1 VKITRRNF
9 IKQAAVA
16 LPAVS
21 LSGLS
26 FAGTLRDPDEH
37 SLPVPTPA
45 QLRWQSA
52 EVGIIYHFD
61 LPIAARRFAP
71 NNSVKDTLDP
81 ELYQPEQLDTDQWLE
96 AAKAAG
102 ARYAVFTATHFNGFM
117 QWQSDLYPYGLKQT
131 SWRNGKADV
140 VGAFVESCRSAGIQP
155 GIYFSTHRNAYWTV
169 WGHYVD
175 WGEGRGTA
183 KQAEFNRA
191 AEKMTAELTSHYGDL
206 IQIWYDAGVKTPEQ
220 GGPNVLP
227 VFEKYQPD
235 SVFYHNRNRA
245 DHRWI
250 GNEAGYAGYPCWATM
265 PGGTVS
271 HNAPSWRPI
280 LETGVP
286 NGDYWSPGM
295 VDVPLR
301 GANGVHNWFWNPGQ
315 DHAVHPVDDLVEMY
329 YQSVGRNCNFVIGEV
344 ITPEGL
350 VPESDIRHLAEFG
363 SLIKERF
370 GSPISRTSGVGSKI
384 TLDLEEPAEIDQISI
399 SEDIRYGERIRSYT
413 VSGMTP
419 GGETRKLCE
428 GQSAG
433 HKRIQRFDSIQLR
446 SLELLIHD
454 SVAHPVV
461 KEFAAFLSKQR

>member
-1 VKITRRNF
+1 MNITRRHF
-9 IKQAAVA
+9 LKIAGAVLPMSAAPA
-16 LPAVS
+16 LSMFSNPEK
-21 LSGLS
+21 
-26 FAGTLRDPDEH
+26 TTI
-37 SLPVPTPA
+37 PVPTPA
-45 QLRWQSA
+45 QMNWQDA

-71 NNSVKDTLDP
+71 NNSVKETLDP
-81 ELYQPEQLDTDQWLE
+81 DLYQPAQLDTDQWIE
-96 AAKAAG
+96 AAQAAG

-131 SWRNGKADV
+131 SWKNGKADV

-175 WGEGRGTA
+175 WGEGKGTS
-183 KQAEFNRA
+183 KQAEFNRV
-191 AEKMTAELTSHYGDL
+191 AEQMTAELCSRYGDL

-235 SVFYHNRNRA
+235 SVFYHNRKRA

-271 HNAPSWRPI
+271 HNAPDWRPI
-280 LETGVP
+280 LE
-286 NGDYWSPGM
+286 NGEPDGSYWSPGM

-315 DHAVHPVDDLVEMY
+315 DDAVHPVDDLVEMY

-344 ITPEGL
+344 ITPQGL

-363 SLIKERF
+363 SRIRERF
-370 GSPISRTSGVGSKI
+370 GSPVSRTSGEGGQI
-384 TLDLEEPAEIDQISI
+384 TLELEKPATVDQISI

-413 VSGMTP
+413 VSGTTSEGDMI
-419 GGETRKLCE
+419 KLCE
-428 GQSAG
+428 GQSVG
-433 HKRIQRFDSIQLR
+433 HKRIQRFDSVRLR

-454 SVAHPVV
+454 SLTNPLV
-461 KEFAAFLSKQR
+461 KEFAVFLSEQG